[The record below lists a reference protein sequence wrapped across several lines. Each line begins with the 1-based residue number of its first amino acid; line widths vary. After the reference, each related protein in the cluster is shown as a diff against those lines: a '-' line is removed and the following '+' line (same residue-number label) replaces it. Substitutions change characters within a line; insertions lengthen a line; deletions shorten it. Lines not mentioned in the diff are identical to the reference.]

1 MKRRTTNPGLCSIT
15 GKQRYTRS
23 QARRAARTMGERDGA
38 PMGCYWCMS
47 CAAWHIGH
55 ARRRP

>member
-1 MKRRTTNPGLCSIT
+1 MKRRASSRQCSIT

-23 QARRAARTMGERDGA
+23 EARRAARTMGERDGA
-38 PMGCYWCMS
+38 PMGCYWCPS

-55 ARRRP
+55 TRRRA